1 MESVVVATDDPGFD
15 CQQWVELALRTLCR
29 AGYLTAEQYNS
40 GLDGM
45 IAANMEAGNELMA
58 E

>member
-1 MESVVVATDDPGFD
+1 MATDDPGFD